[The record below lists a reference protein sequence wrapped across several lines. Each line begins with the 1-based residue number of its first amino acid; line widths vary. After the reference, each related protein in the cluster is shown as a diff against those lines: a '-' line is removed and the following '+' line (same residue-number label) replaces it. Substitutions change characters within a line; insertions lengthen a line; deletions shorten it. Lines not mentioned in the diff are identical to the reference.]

1 MLKFNKFQFLKNR
14 ISLPNSI
21 ERYCYLCY
29 VIAYLGVNILTTNP
43 AKFIWEDFYSPL
55 MKGIGIMKELLKL
68 NDVYVE
74 IKENMLLEKMNVTVK
89 QGDVI
94 GLIGK
99 NGAGKSTLLQ
109 LINGK
114 IEPSKGIVEW
124 QQMNMTTAYVEQEIE
139 SFISN
144 DVIAKEA
151 ELLAKWG
158 VPTND
163 FHTLSGGEKLKI
175 RLAKGF
181 AENPNVLI
189 LDEPTNHLDE
199 ISTGFLIKQIK
210 T

>member
-1 MLKFNKFQFLKNR
+1 
-14 ISLPNSI
+14 
-21 ERYCYLCY
+21 
-29 VIAYLGVNILTTNP
+29 
-43 AKFIWEDFYSPL
+43 
-55 MKGIGIMKELLKL
+55 MKEILKL

-74 IKENMLLEKMNVTVK
+74 IMENTLLEKMNVAVK

-144 DVIAKEA
+144 DVISQEA

-158 VPTND
+158 VPT
-163 FHTLSGGEKLKI
+163 
-175 RLAKGF
+175 
-181 AENPNVLI
+181 
-189 LDEPTNHLDE
+189 
-199 ISTGFLIKQIK
+199 
-210 T
+210 

>member
-1 MLKFNKFQFLKNR
+1 
-14 ISLPNSI
+14 
-21 ERYCYLCY
+21 
-29 VIAYLGVNILTTNP
+29 
-43 AKFIWEDFYSPL
+43 
-55 MKGIGIMKELLKL
+55 MKGIGNMKEILKL

-74 IKENMLLEKMNVTVK
+74 IMENTLLEKMNVAVK

-144 DVIAKEA
+144 D
-151 ELLAKWG
+151 
-158 VPTND
+158 
-163 FHTLSGGEKLKI
+163 
-175 RLAKGF
+175 
-181 AENPNVLI
+181 
-189 LDEPTNHLDE
+189 
-199 ISTGFLIKQIK
+199 
-210 T
+210 